1 MKKLFFPFLLALP
14 LLMTSCFSN
23 RNNQSSGSNS
33 SSEQNSSEIPE
44 KDKITVTFY
53 EDLNQKIAKNI
64 YKREV
69 LTWGD
74 KIERPADPSAP
85 LDPAFPVFK
94 GWSLKD
100 VIDDDSDLF
109 DFSKP
114 LSEEFVDSY
123 MTVDLFGIWVAEG
136 EQI

>member
-1 MKKLFFPFLLALP
+1 MKKRILFSFLFVLP
-14 LLMTSCFSN
+14 LLMTACFKNNKSSSN
-23 RNNQSSGSNS
+23 NSSGGESQSSTS
-33 SSEQNSSEIPE
+33 IPD

-53 EDLNQKIAKNI
+53 VDLNQKIAKNI
-64 YKREV
+64 YSQSV

-74 KIERPADPSAP
+74 KITKPADPTEA

-123 MTVDLFGIWVAEG
+123 MTVDLYGIWVAEG
-136 EQI
+136 E

>member
-1 MKKLFFPFLLALP
+1 MKKLIYPVLLVLP
-14 LLMTSCFSN
+14 LLVTSCFK
-23 RNNQSSGSNS
+23 NNKKSSSGDPSDS
-33 SSEQNSSEIPE
+33 SSTSIPDQ
-44 KDKITVTFY
+44 DKITVTFY

-74 KIERPADPSAP
+74 KIERPVDPSVP

-136 EQI
+136 E